1 MRPVFAQ
8 PLIVIDTETTGFHKQ
23 AEVIEIGAVALSRK
37 GQILSTFSAL
47 IQPKHLDDWRTEKA
61 LLISGITKTE
71 LRQAPEPERVRV
83 LFAQWLG
90 AVSKATSVRPKAL
103 AYNAAFD
110 KKLLE
115 RMGIFCEHLGIEWGE
130 CLFTWHNSLLNRR
143 GVFLGAPKG
152 VKRSLLCRMPA
163 DILIYL
169 SLSMPTELSMMHCN
183 REPSAKSLASIYS
196 RLWEYRRTYF
206 RALKSICSQFPNKYA
221 RMK

>member
-1 MRPVFAQ
+1 MKPVFAQ

-61 LLISGITKTE
+61 LLVSGITKAE
-71 LRQAPEPERVRV
+71 LRQAPEPERVRM
-83 LFAQWLG
+83 LFAQWSA
-90 AVSKATSVRPKAL
+90 AVSRATSVRPKAL

-130 CLFTWHNSLLNRR
+130 CLFTMTQQLLNHR
-143 GVFLGAPKG
+143 GVFF
-152 VKRSLLCRMPA
+152 RSAEGRRKKP
-163 DILIYL
+163 
-169 SLSMPTELSMMHCN
+169 SLSNAC
-183 REPSAKSLASIYS
+183 R
-196 RLWEYRRTYF
+196 YF
-206 RALKSICSQFPNKYA
+206 DIPQPVNAHRALDDAIATANLALNLWLAYTQEFGGTDGLNLGL
-221 RMK
+221 